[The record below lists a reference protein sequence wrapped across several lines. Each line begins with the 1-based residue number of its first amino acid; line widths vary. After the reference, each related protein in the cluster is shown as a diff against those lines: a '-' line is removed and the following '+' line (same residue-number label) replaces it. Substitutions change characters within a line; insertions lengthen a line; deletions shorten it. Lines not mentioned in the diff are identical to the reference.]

1 MSNFYVM
8 EAVNLFCGDHDPT
21 ASKHLTLESMK
32 LPDLEETTA
41 THTPGGGVL
50 GVNIGMNVIE
60 PLAPTFKLSGFDPQT
75 LGLFGLGTPHR
86 HVYTGYGVVRD
97 KRSGQAIEAKTI
109 IEARMTS
116 IKPDEFK
123 RGDLHGHDHS
133 LNEVTHYELWFDKR
147 EKFYFD
153 FWTNAKRVDGVDQ
166 NSDTN
171 RILRIS

>member
-1 MSNFYVM
+1 
-8 EAVNLFCGDHDPT
+8 
-21 ASKHLTLESMK
+21 LTLETLK
-32 LPDLEETTA
+32 IPDLEETTA

-50 GVNIGMNVIE
+50 GIDIGMNVIE

-75 LGLFGLGTPHR
+75 LSLFGLGAAHR
-86 HVYTGYGVVRD
+86 SVYTGYGAVRD
-97 KRSGQAIEAKTI
+97 KRTGKAIEAKTI

-123 RGDLHGHDHS
+123 RGDLYGHDHV
-133 LNEVTHYELWFDKR
+133 LKEVTRYELWFNGE
-147 EKFYFD
+147 EKFTFD
-153 FWTNAKRVDGVDQ
+153 FWTNTKRIGGVDQ